1 MSFFEVGGYN
11 VGGMNVG
18 GVITAEQRQRMSAGK
33 ARKKEAMIQLA
44 RQYPEAS
51 LAQLEAAYRE
61 NYHQTVP
68 RLILTPQQKLANLE
82 RRLTDPNY
90 QPVRRERKRP
100 MSQYQ
105 ANKEILKGKLFG
117 HPQSA
122 KRGATPNFRQKMSE
136 NDSDYKNKFESQC
149 VTRQHSI
156 RSSTSDPTFYEEL
169 GNCWG
174 IVGRLNGSKMFLIYV

>member
-82 RRLTDPNY
+82 RRLNDPNY

-136 NDSDYKNKFESQC
+136 NDLATLLGMLENQGYGFWDTLKGVASDAWSVAKE
-149 VTRQHSI
+149 VA
-156 RSSTSDPTFYEEL
+156 PVVL
-169 GNCWG
+169 P
-174 IVGRLNGSKMFLIYV
+174 LL